1 MNDARDK
8 ADRWLAAA
16 RDDLDSARYL
26 ASGGRHAPACF
37 FAQQTA
43 EKAVKAVHYGQGA
56 RSVIGHNVRALVE
69 KLSPRVATLDA
80 LIDAARELDLF
91 YVPTRYP
98 NGLDSGTPAEA
109 FSAAQSAHA
118 IDLAAR
124 FVDAAGTALG
134 ASPTR

>member
-1 MNDARDK
+1 MSEEVTVLRAPARFTLDE
-8 ADRWLAAA
+8 LAARLRGPLEAAGAERAIVFGSWA
-16 RDDLDSARYL
+16 RGEADGYSD
-26 ASGGRHAPACF
+26 
-37 FAQQTA
+37 
-43 EKAVKAVHYGQGA
+43 
-56 RSVIGHNVRALVE
+56 
-69 KLSPRVATLDA
+69 
-80 LIDAARELDLF
+80 LDLF

-98 NGLDSGTPAEA
+98 NGFDSGTPAEA